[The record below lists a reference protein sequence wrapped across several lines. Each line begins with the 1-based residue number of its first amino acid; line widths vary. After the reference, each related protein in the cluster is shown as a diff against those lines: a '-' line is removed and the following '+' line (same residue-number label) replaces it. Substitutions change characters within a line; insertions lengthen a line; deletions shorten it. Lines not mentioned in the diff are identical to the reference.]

1 MGMRRALAT
10 GFVGLLA
17 LVLLAP
23 VAQGA
28 TQQRQVRVEI
38 PSSPTAPP
46 TPPGTLTLRF
56 VFKNKAGTPSRFTPR
71 QLVRIDFSNV
81 ALRCANNPG
90 EPTSQLLFTRT
101 LNVAVKLMKVP
112 PPSGKKPKP
121 GRYAFRFAYSFTD
134 FNGTLRSTIDKP
146 NRKKGPRP
154 TRSQGSLTIN
164 DLDAGPGQTN
174 CSTTGPKSWG
184 GVPVT
189 GV

>member
-1 MGMRRALAT
+1 MRRALII
-10 GFVGLLA
+10 GFVSLLA
-17 LVLLAP
+17 LALLVPA
-23 VAQGA
+23 AEAASQL
-28 TQQRQVRVEI
+28 RQVRVEI

-56 VFKNKAGTPSRFTPR
+56 VFKNKARTPKFTPR
-71 QLVRIDFSNV
+71 QLIRIDFSNV
-81 ALRCANNPG
+81 PLRCANNAG
-90 EPTSQLLFTRT
+90 EPTSQLLLTRT

-121 GRYAFRFAYSFTD
+121 GRYAFRFAYSFAD
-134 FNGTLRSTIDKP
+134 FDGTLRSTIDKP
-146 NRKKGPRP
+146 NRGSGPRP

-184 GVPVT
+184 GIPLSVRRD
-189 GV
+189 